1 MWNLRKVSTFRHLR
15 KGYLQV
21 VKGENETFSEERGI
35 EIKVTLLNGNEYVG
49 TIYTEW
55 VTDGRGRAGLVEM
68 IVFPL

>member
-1 MWNLRKVSTFRHLR
+1 M
-15 KGYLQV
+15 
-21 VKGENETFSEERGI
+21 KGENETFSEERGI